1 MSSRITGALFFSASV
16 AFSVIVTTVSTNC
29 SSNTKRNKEKKSE
42 SIDAVS
48 LASKEE
54 QSTSVAKPLSC
65 KTTPIESATIA
76 TVIVNKTDKPVEK
89 EVKVVVA
96 EPVVNIVSQ
105 ISIEE
110 PVKKTEKA
118 VSSAKKTT
126 KAVLPASPKT
136 VSPASSKAV
145 SPALPKAKVEIEAS
159 STIQGPEASFSGSA
173 SVDLSAAIDVEDD
186 APW

>member
-110 PVKKTEKA
+110 PVKKIEKA

-126 KAVLPASPKT
+126 KAVLPASP
-136 VSPASSKAV
+136 KAV

>member
-126 KAVLPASPKT
+126 KAVLPASPK
-136 VSPASSKAV
+136 AV